1 MKKQKLPRISFIFTA
16 VILMVGIKL
25 SVSAESL
32 PSAGI
37 DYTLGGNTTSL
48 REIQETQ
55 INHQSP
61 DYASTTSPHIPAPSV
76 AAIPTVD
83 PNDDSSGQ
91 VIAEE
96 TVTAVMERT
105 MREMERQL
113 AARREE
119 ELFRNLVIAQVRNY
133 VNVRSTPSEQGEIV
147 GKLYNNSAGNLL
159 EEEDGWY
166 KIRSGSV
173 VGYVKGEYCVT
184 GDEAIALAREVGTR
198 IATVDTT
205 TLKVR
210 NGPGTE
216 YTVLTLVPI
225 EDDLLV
231 VEELG
236 DWVKVDVE
244 EGEGYVHSDY
254 VILSTEFVK
263 AESREEEAARLAKE
277 AAERRAAQ
285 AAAARRNNN
294 NTTRNNNQTQTVFAS
309 GEGSELGRAVAN
321 YGLQFVGNPYRYGGS
336 SLTNGADCSGFVMSV
351 YAAFGV
357 ALPHSSSADRRVGM
371 AVDGLANAVP
381 GDIVCYSGH
390 VGIYIGNGQIV
401 HASTRRTGIIV
412 SNANYRRVLAVRR
425 IF

>member
-1 MKKQKLPRISFIFTA
+1 
-16 VILMVGIKL
+16 
-25 SVSAESL
+25 
-32 PSAGI
+32 
-37 DYTLGGNTTSL
+37 
-48 REIQETQ
+48 
-55 INHQSP
+55 
-61 DYASTTSPHIPAPSV
+61 
-76 AAIPTVD
+76 
-83 PNDDSSGQ
+83 
-91 VIAEE
+91 
-96 TVTAVMERT
+96 MERSI
-105 MREMERQL
+105 REMERAM
-113 AARREE
+113 AAKREE
-119 ELFRNLVIAQVRNY
+119 EQFRNMVIAQVNRY
-133 VNVRSTPSEQGEIV
+133 VNVRSIPSETGDIV

-159 EEEDGWY
+159 EEVDGWY
-166 KIRSGSV
+166 KIKSGSV
-173 VGYVKGEYCVT
+173 IGYVKAEFCVT
-184 GDEAIALAREVGTR
+184 GEAAITLAKEVGTR
-198 IATVDTT
+198 LATVDTV

-216 YTVLTLVPI
+216 YTILTLVPI

-236 DWVKVDVE
+236 DWIKVDVE
-244 EGEGYVHSDY
+244 EGEGYVHADY
-254 VILSTEFVK
+254 VILHTEFVQ
-263 AESREEEAARLAKE
+263 AESKEEEAARLAKE

-294 NTTRNNNQTQTVFAS
+294 SSSSQQRNQTQTIFAS
-309 GEGSELGRAVAN
+309 GEGSEQGRAVAN

-357 ALPHSSSADRRVGM
+357 ALPHSSRADRSVGM

-412 SNANYRRVLAVRR
+412 SNASYRRVLAVRR